1 MGKAGKHELA
11 AALAVLCPLAVSA
24 RVSMA
29 QDTPPLASAC
39 RPGIDKECYWA
50 DRGKVFCMS
59 PDDVEEQTGH
69 GKDKAYLDSLG
80 CMELQ
85 RRGVTMLKLYDEMG
99 IWKVYI
105 LGKVMW
111 TWQPVNE

>member
-11 AALAVLCPLAVSA
+11 AALALLCLLAFSA
-24 RVSMA
+24 RALA
-29 QDTPPLASAC
+29 QDNPPPVLAC
-39 RPGIDKECYWA
+39 NPGTDKDCYWA
-50 DRGKVFCMS
+50 ERGKVFCLT
-59 PDDVEEQTGH
+59 PDEVEEQTGH

-85 RRGVTMLKLYDEMG
+85 RRDVTMLKLYDEMG

-111 TWQPVNE
+111 TWQSVND